1 MFIVPFTPIEPSSA
15 AMTRLA
21 PQITKLLVL
30 DQALNEA
37 RGTLSE
43 NERQAQMAQE
53 AQASNLIE
61 QVVLHPLQYE
71 DPRSENPS
79 GLMTV
84 FELTVPG
91 IVSSSGLKLFHEL
104 AFEKGTPE
112 HALCTQDPQPG
123 RLREQRIKVA
133 HHVAPE
139 PNELESL
146 LKKWDQFY
154 AQPNSSLIQV
164 LAGHHRLCWIHPFAD
179 GNGRAAR
186 YQLYRG
192 LQALGL
198 AQTWSPSSALLND
211 IARYWQ
217 ALSKADQ
224 LRKGAYDGRGR
235 LSEVGLV
242 DYAVLMIS
250 VFIAEIERKL
260 ALETHWV

>member
-1 MFIVPFTPIEPSSA
+1 MFIVPFTPIEPCGP
-15 AMTRLA
+15 AMSRLA
-21 PQITKLLVL
+21 PQINKLLTL
-30 DQALNEA
+30 NQALNEA
-37 RGTLSE
+37 VGTLSE
-43 NERQAQMAQE
+43 NQHQAHMAQE

-71 DPRSENPS
+71 DPRSEDPS
-79 GLMTV
+79 GLMAA

-91 IVSSSGLKLFHEL
+91 LVPTHGLKLFHEL

-112 HALCTQDPQPG
+112 HALCTQDPLPG
-123 RLREQRIKVA
+123 QLRQQRIKVA

-139 PNELESL
+139 PIELESL
-146 LKKWDQFY
+146 LRKWDQFY
-154 AQPNSSLIQV
+154 AQPNSSLINV

-179 GNGRAAR
+179 GNGRVAR

-198 AQTWSPSSALLND
+198 AQTWSPSCALLND

-242 DYAVLMIS
+242 DYLDLMTAA
-250 VFIAEIERKL
+250 FITEIGRKL
-260 ALETHWV
+260 SL